1 MQTSMKTTV
10 SKEIELKYLIST
22 PDGFDREKEKLPMIV
37 FLHGAGEC
45 GSDPDVMLCHSIP
58 KIFKNG
64 HAATCPDLRVITLC
78 PQCPEDMVWDPILLH
93 VKELINK
100 VIKEY
105 NVDEDRVSLT
115 GLSMGG
121 FGSYQLAIL
130 FPEMFSALAVC
141 CGGGIEGLACCL
153 GKMPVRLYH
162 GLDDDDVP
170 PIRAISLEKA
180 LKDAG
185 NPPEM
190 FLYEGVSHNVWNI
203 AYEKTDCIEWL
214 ASQVRKTNKIK

>member
-1 MQTSMKTTV
+1 MTMSC
-10 SKEIELKYLIST
+10 SKDIELKYLIST

-37 FLHGAGEC
+37 FLHGSGER
-45 GSDPDVMLCHSIP
+45 GSDPDLLRCHSIP
-58 KIFKNG
+58 KIFESG

-78 PQCPEDMVWDPILLH
+78 PQCPEENDMVWDPLILQ
-93 VKELINK
+93 VKELIDR
-100 VIKEY
+100 VVKEY

-121 FGSYQLAIL
+121 FGAFQLACV
-130 FPEMFSALAVC
+130 FPERFSALAVC
-141 CGGGIEGLACCL
+141 CGGGIEGFSCCL

-162 GLDDDDVP
+162 GLNDDDVP
-170 PIRAISLEKA
+170 PIRALSLEKA

-214 ASQVRKTNKIK
+214 ASQVRKK